1 MSAAVLENAALDGA
15 RILCHRDAIP
25 QYEGRGWVV
34 VGVCSDP
41 AREPLR
47 TDDEQAAFDAS
58 EAARLGALL
67 APTTSAGAAAAA
79 SKPAR
84 AAASSKE

>member
-1 MSAAVLENAALDGA
+1 MSAVLENAALDGA
-15 RILCHRDAIP
+15 RILAHPDAIP
-25 QYEGRGWVV
+25 QHEARGWVV
-34 VGVCSDP
+34 VGPCSDP
-41 AREPLR
+41 LRDPIR

-67 APTTSAGAAAAA
+67 DPKSSAGAAAAA

-84 AAASSKE
+84 AAASPKE